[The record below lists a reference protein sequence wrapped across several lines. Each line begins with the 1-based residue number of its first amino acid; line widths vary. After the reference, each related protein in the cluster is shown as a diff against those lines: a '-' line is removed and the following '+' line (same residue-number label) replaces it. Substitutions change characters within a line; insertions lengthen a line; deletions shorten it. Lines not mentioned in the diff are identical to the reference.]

1 MSLRSFLFGSVA
13 SYASVVVYYMV
24 TDKKALPESSSKL
37 ESASKSILTHGIP
50 DRGPNIQVYDNH
62 VLSYDQA
69 KKTPIWV
76 AERITRE
83 HVNGPADRKNIRFKP
98 DPDVPTRFSADNS
111 DYLRSGWSRGHMS
124 PAGDNKYSQ
133 EAMSQS
139 FYLSNIVPQ
148 NLDNNA
154 GFWNRL
160 EIYCRD
166 LTQRYNAVTIFSGPL
181 SLPSPIE
188 DGKLVVTYPVIG
200 KNQVA
205 VPTHLYKIIIVE
217 DKNSKPIGI
226 GSFIVPNKPIGFE
239 HALTEYQVPLDEVE
253 RKTGVTFT
261 PKLDTSGLRD
271 LCEIDSCKLM
281 QKGDFDSYFIGR
293 RLKSANNRQTLEKAW
308 KELDAKKI
316 TPTQYHIDVYKQ
328 KMEEFKNNER
338 NKSEE

>member
-1 MSLRSFLFGSVA
+1 MSLRSFLVGSVA

-24 TDKKALPESSSKL
+24 TKDKPSP
-37 ESASKSILTHGIP
+37 ESASKIETASKHILPHGIP
-50 DRGPNIQVYDNH
+50 DRGPNIRIYDNH
-62 VLSYDQA
+62 VLAYDQA

-76 AERITRE
+76 AERITQE

-98 DPDVPTRFSADNS
+98 DPDVSKRFSADNS

-124 PAGDNKYSQ
+124 PAGDNKHSQ

-160 EIYCRD
+160 EIYCRE
-166 LTQRYNAVTIFSGPL
+166 LTQRYKAVTIFSGPL
-181 SLPSPIE
+181 SLPSQLE
-188 DGKLVVTYPVIG
+188 DGKMVVTYPVLG

-217 DKNSKPIGI
+217 DENSNPVGI
-226 GSFIVPNKPIGFE
+226 GSFIVPNEPIGFE
-239 HALTEYQVPLDEVE
+239 HSLTEYQVPLDEVE
-253 RKTGVTFT
+253 RRSGVSFT
-261 PKLDTSGLRD
+261 PKLDTSHLRD

-281 QKGDFDSYFIGR
+281 AKRDFDGYFIGR
-293 RLKSANNRQTLEKAW
+293 RLKGANNRQSLEKAW
-308 KELDAKKI
+308 KELETKNI
-316 TPTQYHIDVYKQ
+316 SPTQYHIDVYKQ
-328 KMEEFKNNER
+328 KVQEFENEKKKPEE
-338 NKSEE
+338 

>member
-24 TDKKALPESSSKL
+24 TKNKTELPSKL
-37 ESASKSILTHGIP
+37 EPPSQHILTHGIP
-50 DRGPNIQVYDNH
+50 DRGPNIHVYENH
-62 VLSYDQA
+62 VLAYDQA

-76 AERITRE
+76 AERITQK
-83 HVNGPADRKNIRFKP
+83 HVNGPAERKNIRFRP
-98 DPDVPTRFSADNS
+98 DPDVSSRFSADNS

-148 NLDNNA
+148 NLENNA

-160 EIYCRD
+160 EIYCRE
-166 LTQRYNAVTIFSGPL
+166 LTQRFNAVTIFSGPM
-181 SLPSPIE
+181 SLPVTSD

-217 DKNSKPIGI
+217 DKNSNPVGI

-253 RKTGVTFT
+253 RKTGVRFT
-261 PKLDTSGLRD
+261 PELDTSRLGD

-281 QKGDFDSYFIGR
+281 QKSDFESYFIGR
-293 RLKSANNRQTLEKAW
+293 RLKGARNRENLDKIW
-308 KELDAKKI
+308 KEFEVKGGA
-316 TPTQYHIDVYKQ
+316 PSQNHIDMYNQ
-328 KMEEFKNNER
+328 KLKDFENEIHKPEE
-338 NKSEE
+338 